1 MNFLGIDGGGSTTE
15 FILIDEK
22 GSVLSHQI
30 KETCHYKNTSF
41 DTFKDVIK
49 NGIEEICTL
58 ANINIKNIDYSYL
71 GIPGYGEIASDM
83 PILEEIIKQILN
95 GTDFKIGND
104 SEVGWAGSL
113 ACEPGI
119 NIVAGTGAIGFGID
133 GNGKSARSSGWG
145 HFIGD
150 EGSAY
155 WLAKKLLETF
165 SKQSDGRLERTHLYD
180 ILREH
185 FKLED
190 DFDLIDI
197 MSTAEYVKR
206 NELSKLAKITSIA
219 AEKEDKYA
227 VRIYR
232 DAAYEH
238 FLTINAVIEKLDF
251 DGNEKITVSY
261 SGGVFKAG
269 KHILEPLREYLE
281 GLNRGIK
288 LISPLLSPIKGA
300 ALYASKLYFGEVKE
314 EIVENL
320 KENNI

>member
-1 MNFLGIDGGGSTTE
+1 LNFLGIDGGGSTTE

-22 GSVLSHQI
+22 GNVLSRTI

-49 NGIEEICTL
+49 KGIEEVCNT
-58 ANINIKNIDYSYL
+58 ANINIKDIDYSYL

-83 PILEEIIKQILN
+83 PILEEIIKDILK

-113 ACEPGI
+113 ACKPGI

-133 GNGKSARSSGWG
+133 GSGKTARSSGWG

-165 SKQSDGRLERTHLYD
+165 SKQSDGRLERTHLYT

-185 FKLED
+185 FKIED
-190 DFDLIDI
+190 NFDLIDI

-206 NELSKLAKITSIA
+206 NELSKLAKIISIA
-219 AEKEDKYA
+219 ADKKDKYA
-227 VRIYR
+227 VKIYS

-238 FLTINAVIEKLDF
+238 FLTIKAVIEKLDF
-251 DGNEKITVSY
+251 NENEKITVSY

-281 GLNRGIK
+281 GLNRDIK
-288 LISPLLSPIKGA
+288 LINPVLCPIKGA
-300 ALYASKLYFGEVKE
+300 ALYASKLYFGEVKK

-320 KENNI
+320 KED

>member
-22 GSVLSHQI
+22 GNVLSHQI

-49 NGIEEICTL
+49 KGIEEICTL

-83 PILEEIIKQILN
+83 PILEEIIKEILN

-133 GNGKSARSSGWG
+133 GNEKSARSSGWG

-232 DAAYEH
+232 DAAYEY

-281 GLNRGIK
+281 GLNRDIK